1 MFDDF
6 CLKLFKAQNECALSW
21 ITQDGSPASTVVSFV
36 YKDDAIWMTALTG
49 SARLRAVMRD
59 NRVAVVVSGSGSKI
73 GNTRCVSMRGEAEVI
88 HDQEVKDWFFPEFS
102 KAVLRKSWTGAKM
115 MSSSMNNASN
125 AVIKFTPDK
134 IIPYD
139 AQKMM
144 KLANF
149 MP

>member
-6 CLKLFKAQNECALSW
+6 CLKLFKAQNECTLSW
-21 ITQDGSPASTVVSFV
+21 VSRDGAPAATVVSFI
-36 YKDDAIWMTALTG
+36 YKDDAIWMTALTH
-49 SARLRAVMRD
+49 SSRVKAIARD
-59 NRVAVVVSGSGSKI
+59 GRVAVVVSGSGSKI
-73 GNTRCVSMRGEAEVI
+73 GHTRCVSMRGHAEII
-88 HDQEVKDWFFPEFS
+88 HDSDVKDWFFPAFS
-102 KAVLRKSWTGAKM
+102 KAVLRKSWSGAKM
-115 MSSSMNNASN
+115 MAGSMNNASN
-125 AVIKFTPDK
+125 AVIKFTPEK